1 MNQGTAKLIIDLG
14 NSETRIMVMHGKKN
28 GVFRRKLKSAPN
40 QYAQHDATV
49 KPQGAVAQKS
59 FQFISNG
66 EVKGEQATQEYV
78 GGHVVPREYANTR
91 IEPRSIQRKYES
103 LTTLLAL
110 HIAFFKGYQAVAELN
125 GYDIEDVEVDW
136 EVTVLIPPAD
146 VDLGSAEIA
155 SIIRSIKKINFTL
168 PEKLEKDI
176 EIVEGGITVLS
187 EGHSA
192 FVGVAFKSSTELREG
207 YESLLN
213 EKVLIVDIGAGTTDF
228 LVIDSGLVVESTK
241 FTEETGGNNIMQ
253 VTRSNLR
260 KKDGLRLPV
269 GVVKQGIMT
278 GEVRDGSQVRSIVEE
293 IADAKNQVSFTLI
306 SALNDFFDQTGFNPR
321 TINSMLVVG
330 GGSIKSDVEGI
341 DPISDYLVKQIR
353 SYSPN
358 IALVEIPTESRELP
372 DGTTE
377 VRETNPRLLNILGA
391 GVQSEN

>member
-176 EIVEGGITVLS
+176 EIVEFGITVLS

-269 GVVKQGIMT
+269 SAVKQGITT
-278 GEVRDGSQVRSIVEE
+278 GEVRDGSQVRSIVGE

-330 GGSIKSDVEGI
+330 GGSIKSEVAGI
-341 DPISDYLVKQIR
+341 QPISDYLVKQLR

-358 IALVEIPTESRELP
+358 IALVETPTESRELP

-377 VRETNPRLLNILGA
+377 VREINPRLLNILGA